1 MRWTGMALLAAL
13 ALLAS
18 RAAAVNGVVVD
29 AAGVPLAGAIVTRGS
44 QVTTTDAEGRYVFT
58 GSGGSVAARAI
69 GYGRATLSLAD
80 GVTVAP
86 PLRLAVMRPK
96 ALYLSFWGIGDRKIR
111 QRALRL
117 ADKTEINA
125 LVVDIKN
132 DNGWIPY
139 PSQVA
144 LAQAI
149 GARKH
154 TTVRDMPGLIA
165 DLKRRGLY
173 LIARIVV
180 FKDDPLADAHPEW
193 AVKTASGALFRDRE
207 GLAWTD
213 PTRPEVW
220 AYNLDIAAEA
230 ARMGFD
236 EIQFDYV
243 RFPDKRG
250 LVFSVANTEDQRVH
264 AISGFLA
271 AARKRLAPYN
281 VFLAADVFGYVFW
294 NANDTYIGQK
304 LGVLAAQVDYL
315 SPMLYPS
322 GFQFGIPSAPNPVAQ
337 PKEIVLKTLEH
348 AGERTG
354 MSPLRIRP
362 WLQAFRDYAFDR
374 RAFGSA
380 EIQAQID
387 AADTFGS
394 DGWML
399 WNPRNDYGRDGLG
412 KK

>member
-13 ALLAS
+13 AVLAS
-18 RAAAVNGVVVD
+18 RAAAVNGIVVD
-29 AAGVPLAGAIVTRGS
+29 AAGAPLAGAIVTRGS

-69 GYGRATLSLAD
+69 GYGRATLSLDD

-86 PLRLAVMRPK
+86 PLRLAAMRPK

-111 QRALRL
+111 QRALHL

-139 PSQVA
+139 PSHVA

-154 TTVRDMPGLIA
+154 TTVRDMPALIA
-165 DLKRRGLY
+165 DLKRHGLY

-180 FKDDPLADAHPEW
+180 FKDDPLANAHPEW
-193 AVKTASGALFRDRE
+193 AVKTAGGALYRDRE
-207 GLAWTD
+207 DLAWTD

-230 ARMGFD
+230 AQMGFD

-243 RFPDKRG
+243 RFPDAHG
-250 LVFSVANTEDQRVH
+250 LAFSVPNTEEQRVS

-281 VFLAADVFGYVFW
+281 VFLAADIFGYVFW

-322 GFQFGIPSAPNPVAQ
+322 GFQFGIPSAPNPMAH